1 MLALHV
7 SRPIQ
12 HSPADVVIDTV
23 HLSEKPEI
31 RVHLKPRR
39 VLLESRMKC
48 LFRST
53 FHLVAARTIPGLKCI
68 TCASR
73 SSSIIGNSQPFPPS
87 QKKIRAQDQSS
98 YLDGAT
104 VGTSLIRP
112 SGYRTL
118 HFVPSAIPAPDSPSS
133 LFSLPFTRHLD
144 LESYKLSDDCSSRTP
159 SFSGPLSSALFR
171 DTFLSSPA
179 VLAIAAQP
187 LVETVNLNLYKSS

>member
-73 SSSIIGNSQPFPPS
+73 LSSIIGNSQPFPPS
-87 QKKIRAQDQSS
+87 EEDSCAGSKLLSGRSNRGNVPYPSLWLS
-98 YLDGAT
+98 YLALCPFGNT
-104 VGTSLIRP
+104 CSRLPILSVFI
-112 SGYRTL
+112 
-118 HFVPSAIPAPDSPSS
+118 AI
-133 LFSLPFTRHLD
+133 
-144 LESYKLSDDCSSRTP
+144 Y
-159 SFSGPLSSALFR
+159 
-171 DTFLSSPA
+171 
-179 VLAIAAQP
+179 AA
-187 LVETVNLNLYKSS
+187 S